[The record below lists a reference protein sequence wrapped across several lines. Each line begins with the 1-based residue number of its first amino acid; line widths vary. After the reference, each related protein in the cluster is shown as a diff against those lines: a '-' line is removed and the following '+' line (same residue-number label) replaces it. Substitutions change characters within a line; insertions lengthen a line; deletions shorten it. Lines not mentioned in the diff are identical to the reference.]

1 MLNLKR
7 NKMKQ
12 TAKKVNTIIEL
23 IDLRKKRLKDFESIL
38 NCNKAC
44 FFDDNYKSWL
54 KKKILI
60 NKSSIR
66 RLYILLDYNI
76 AQLVSKFTQQCGTF
90 TDEIYNT
97 IKTEITK

>member
-1 MLNLKR
+1 
-7 NKMKQ
+7 MKQ
-12 TAKKVNTIIEL
+12 TAKKVNIIIEL
-23 IDLRKKRLKDFESIL
+23 IDLRKKRLKELESML
-38 NCNKAC
+38 NCNQAYL
-44 FFDDNYKSWL
+44 FGESYKLSL

-97 IKTEITK
+97 IKNEMIK

>member
-1 MLNLKR
+1 MLNLKQ

-23 IDLRKKRLKDFESIL
+23 IDLRKKRVSEFKSIL
-38 NCNKAC
+38 NNTH
-44 FFDDNYKSWL
+44 DVLIGHYKNSL
-54 KKKILI
+54 EKKILI
-60 NKSSIR
+60 NESSIR

-97 IKTEITK
+97 IKTEMIK

>member
-1 MLNLKR
+1 MLNLKQ

-23 IDLRKKRLKDFESIL
+23 IDLRIKRLNEFESIL
-38 NCNKAC
+38 NCNQAYL
-44 FFDDNYKSWL
+44 FDEAYKLSL

-97 IKTEITK
+97 IKTEMIK

>member
-1 MLNLKR
+1 
-7 NKMKQ
+7 MKQ
-12 TAKKVNTIIEL
+12 TVKKVNTIIEL
-23 IDLRKKRLKDFESIL
+23 IDLRKKRINELESIL
-38 NCNKAC
+38 NCNQSYL
-44 FFDDNYKSWL
+44 FDESYKLSL
-54 KKKILI
+54 KKLILI

>member
-1 MLNLKR
+1 MLNLKQ

-76 AQLVSKFTQQCGTF
+76 AQLVSKFTQECGTF

-97 IKTEITK
+97 IKKDIIN

>member
-1 MLNLKR
+1 MLNLKQ

-23 IDLRKKRLKDFESIL
+23 IDLRKKRLKELESIL
-38 NCNKAC
+38 NCNQAC

-54 KKKILI
+54 IKKRLI

-90 TDEIYNT
+90 TDEIYHT
-97 IKTEITK
+97 IKNEMIK

>member
-1 MLNLKR
+1 
-7 NKMKQ
+7 MKQ

-23 IDLRKKRLKDFESIL
+23 IDLRKKRLNEFESIL
-38 NCNKAC
+38 NCNQSYL
-44 FFDDNYKSWL
+44 FVESYKLSL

-76 AQLVSKFTQQCGTF
+76 AQLVRKFTQQCGTF

>member
-12 TAKKVNTIIEL
+12 TSKKVNTIIEL
-23 IDLRKKRLKDFESIL
+23 IDLRKKRLKDFESML
-38 NCNKAC
+38 NCNQSYL
-44 FFDDNYKSWL
+44 FDESYKLSL

>member
-1 MLNLKR
+1 
-7 NKMKQ
+7 MKQ

-38 NCNKAC
+38 NCNQSYL
-44 FFDDNYKSWL
+44 FDESYKLSL

-76 AQLVSKFTQQCGTF
+76 AQLVSKFTQECGPF
-90 TDEIYNT
+90 TDEIFNT

>member
-1 MLNLKR
+1 
-7 NKMKQ
+7 MKQ

-23 IDLRKKRLKDFESIL
+23 IDLRKKRINELESIL
-38 NCNKAC
+38 NCNQSYL
-44 FFDDNYKSWL
+44 FDESYKLSL

-76 AQLVSKFTQQCGTF
+76 AQLVSKFTQECGTF
-90 TDEIYNT
+90 TDEIFNT
-97 IKTEITK
+97 IKKDIIN